1 MLTQDKVIYSDFLIN
16 FERHPINKDL
26 VRNVNES
33 AVRQALKNI
42 VMTNRGEIPYQPTRG
57 SNVRRFLFEQMT
69 PQTSHDIK
77 EDVIQAIMNEER
89 RIDLIGVTVEPNY
102 NEQHYT
108 IVIVFSILNQVTPQ
122 SVTITLER
130 IN

>member
-1 MLTQDKVIYSDFLIN
+1 
-16 FERHPINKDL
+16 
-26 VRNVNES
+26 
-33 AVRQALKNI
+33 
-42 VMTNRGEIPYQPTRG
+42 MTNRGEIPYQPTRG